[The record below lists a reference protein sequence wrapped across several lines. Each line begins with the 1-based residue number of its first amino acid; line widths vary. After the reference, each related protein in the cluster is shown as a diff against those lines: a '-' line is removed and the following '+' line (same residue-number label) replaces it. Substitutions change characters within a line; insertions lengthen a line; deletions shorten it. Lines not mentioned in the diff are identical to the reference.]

1 VFFCQSIKF
10 YDTIT
15 HQGILQ
21 NLISTD
27 GVIMKKVLLTSLV
40 ALALSASVASA
51 YELKSNMLLLNA
63 ELREV
68 QQGFISSD
76 KEGVKNSIERF
87 AKHANELLGNK
98 EKFEK
103 MLPKNKKNKANEA
116 VMSAQII
123 AHNVQIIL
131 DAVENKYNQS
141 GKLRRE
147 ESQRAYTYIEH
158 ACFRCHN
165 IVRDEN

>member
-1 VFFCQSIKF
+1 M
-10 YDTIT
+10 
-15 HQGILQ
+15 
-21 NLISTD
+21 
-27 GVIMKKVLLTSLV
+27 MKKILMTSVV
-40 ALALSASVASA
+40 ALALSVTSVSA
-51 YELKSNMLLLNA
+51 YELKSNMQLLNA

-68 QQGFISSD
+68 QQGFITSD
-76 KEGVKNSIERF
+76 KDGVKNAIERF

-103 MLPKNKKNKANEA
+103 MLPENKKHKASEA

-131 DAVENKYNQS
+131 DAVENKYSQS

-165 IVRDEN
+165 MVRDEN

>member
-1 VFFCQSIKF
+1 
-10 YDTIT
+10 
-15 HQGILQ
+15 
-21 NLISTD
+21 
-27 GVIMKKVLLTSLV
+27 MKKVLLRGV
-40 ALALSASVASA
+40 LALTLSFTSVSA
-51 YELKSNMLLLNA
+51 YDLRSNMLLLNA
-63 ELREV
+63 DLRDV
-68 QQGFISSD
+68 QQSFISSD

-98 EKFEK
+98 EKFEQ
-103 MLPKNKKNKANEA
+103 MLPENKKHKSNEA

>member
-1 VFFCQSIKF
+1 
-10 YDTIT
+10 
-15 HQGILQ
+15 
-21 NLISTD
+21 
-27 GVIMKKVLLTSLV
+27 MKKVLLTGAV
-40 ALALSASVASA
+40 ALALSVTSVSA
-51 YELKSNMLLLNA
+51 YELKSNMQLLNA

-68 QQGFISSD
+68 QQGFITSD
-76 KEGVKNSIERF
+76 KDGVKSAIEQF

-98 EKFEK
+98 EKFEQ
-103 MLPKNKKNKANEA
+103 MLPKNKKHKANEA

>member
-1 VFFCQSIKF
+1 
-10 YDTIT
+10 
-15 HQGILQ
+15 
-21 NLISTD
+21 
-27 GVIMKKVLLTSLV
+27 MKKILLTSVV
-40 ALALSASVASA
+40 ALALSVTSVSA
-51 YELKSNMLLLNA
+51 YELKSNMQLLNA

-68 QQGFISSD
+68 QQGFITSD
-76 KEGVKNSIERF
+76 KDGVKSAIERF

-103 MLPKNKKNKANEA
+103 MLPANKKHKSNEA